1 MGPDP
6 KRAPKPVS
14 ERLEKLLEAIRER
27 EWFYRFDLPDGSS
40 TASYLPASAVAV
52 HETRREMMARALA
65 PMFED
70 GAQPTA
76 LDLGSHQGWFS
87 SHLARLG
94 CSRVTGL
101 EPRAQHIEDARLVSA
116 ALGLD
121 QVEFVQGDIDAIDA
135 SGVEAA
141 DIVLMFGLLYHLENP
156 VAAIRAARR
165 YCRRVCLI
173 ETQVGPHLSGPMD
186 WGSHEFVRPIQGCFT
201 VIDETDETHGPEAA
215 TGGICLAPST
225 PTLLWIMEKVGF
237 RHVGLVEPPENGYEQ
252 HRHGKRVVAV
262 GWV

>member
-1 MGPDP
+1 MSKAQD
-6 KRAPKPVS
+6 
-14 ERLEKLLEAIRER
+14 EILEAIRER

-40 TASYLPASAVAV
+40 TASYLPESAVAV
-52 HETRREMMARALA
+52 HETRRVMMERALE
-65 PMFED
+65 PVFND
-70 GAQPTA
+70 GARPSA
-76 LDLGSHQGWFS
+76 LDLGSHQGWFAAQ
-87 SHLARLG
+87 LARLG

-101 EPRAQHIEDARLVSA
+101 EPREQHIEDARLITG

-121 QVEFVQGDIDAIDA
+121 QIEFVQGDIDHIDQ
-135 SGVEAA
+135 SGVETA

-156 VAAIRAARR
+156 VAAIRAAHR

-186 WGSHEFVRPIQGCFT
+186 WGSYEFVRPIQGCFT

-237 RHVGLVEPPENGYEQ
+237 RDVGLVAPPENGYEQ